1 MDTATTYQLDL
12 TELTKI
18 RFFKKDAV
26 NLLNYGKC
34 SICLRKVHL
43 LHLSSHKAL
52 VHCKDH
58 YLADIQEK
66 QDSSQVTP
74 DRCPESGCQFAVK
87 SETGPDVLAAR
98 DILLIKHYQT
108 HFSVLDI
115 SKKYNLDFNGGLRA
129 NVKTEDVS
137 SSQDV
142 KPEPCEGRQVDENT
156 KQCAKKR
163 KHSED
168 EVANDGTYTY
178 DENDDVDNKNFL
190 LSSFVK
196 SEEAFIESTM
206 ERSEMSYEEQ
216 SEDTT
221 FISV

>member
-1 MDTATTYQLDL
+1 MTGQFLTETATNYQLDL

-18 RFFKKDAV
+18 GFFKKDAV
-26 NLLNYGKC
+26 NMLNYGKC
-34 SICLRKVHL
+34 AICLRKVHL

-66 QDSSQVTP
+66 QDSSQITP

-87 SETGPDVLAAR
+87 SETGPDFLVAR

-108 HFSVLDI
+108 HFSVL
-115 SKKYNLDFNGGLRA
+115 
-129 NVKTEDVS
+129 
-137 SSQDV
+137 SQDV
-142 KPEPCEGRQVDENT
+142 KPEPFKGSQVDENT
-156 KQCAKKR
+156 MQWSKKR

-168 EVANDGTYTY
+168 GVANDGTYTY
-178 DENDDVDNKNFL
+178 DENDDVDNKNSL